1 MYCRAKLAEE
11 ILCGR
16 QGGTGT
22 NLTHRG
28 EGLSNCQ
35 AAAFL
40 PCGIKLPSSFF
51 RTRERAKKPD
61 TK

>member
-11 ILCGR
+11 ILRGR
-16 QGGTGT
+16 QGGT
-22 NLTHRG
+22 NLNHSG

-51 RTRERAKKPD
+51 RTRERTKEPD